1 LTRDTSGTVVGDGI
15 VSGDPVVVSTRKRLI
30 GCALEVLA
38 SEGIDAVTV
47 RRVARAAGIS
57 HGAPLRHFPT
67 RAALLCAV
75 AGTGFAELAA
85 RFGAVPD
92 GIARERVGAACESYV
107 DFARG
112 NPALFELMFR
122 SDMSVLGEGVFEQ
135 FRCIVRE
142 LPASDLVAA
151 SLWAALRGLALLP
164 DADAVLEVTLDAYVR

>member
-1 LTRDTSGTVVGDGI
+1 MSGTGGVVTGDR
-15 VSGDPVVVSTRKRLI
+15 VVVSTRRRLI

-38 SEGIDAVTV
+38 SDGVDAVTV

-57 HGAPLRHFPT
+57 HGAPLRHFPS

-75 AGTGFAELAA
+75 AGTGFAQLTA
-85 RFGAVPD
+85 RFGALPEGDAAHLV
-92 GIARERVGAACESYV
+92 RAACESYV

-122 SDMSVLGEGVFEQ
+122 SDMVELGQDVSEQ
-135 FRCIVRE
+135 FRSMVRN

-164 DADAVLEVTLDAYVR
+164 DADAAVRVLIDFIRHFTPPA

>member
-1 LTRDTSGTVVGDGI
+1 
-15 VSGDPVVVSTRKRLI
+15 VVSTRKRLI
-30 GCALEVLA
+30 SCALEVLA
-38 SEGIDAVTV
+38 NEGVDAVTV

-57 HGAPLRHFPT
+57 HGAPLRHFPS

-85 RFGAVPD
+85 RFGAVPE
-92 GIARERVGAACESYV
+92 GESAQRVGAACESYV
-107 DFARG
+107 DFAHE

-122 SDMSVLGEGVFEQ
+122 SDMADLGEDVSEQ
-135 FRCIVRE
+135 FRGMVRE

-164 DADAVLEVTLDAYVR
+164 DADAVLEVTLDAYLR

>member
-1 LTRDTSGTVVGDGI
+1 MDVTGDR
-15 VSGDPVVVSTRKRLI
+15 VVVSTRKRLV

-38 SEGIDAVTV
+38 NEGVDAVTV
-47 RRVARAAGIS
+47 RRVARAAGVS

-75 AGTGFAELAA
+75 AGIGFAELAA

-92 GIARERVGAACESYV
+92 GAAAQRVRAACESYV
-107 DFARG
+107 DFVRG

-122 SDMSVLGEGVFEQ
+122 SDMVALGEGVSEQ
-135 FRCIVRE
+135 FRSMVRG

-164 DADAVLEVTLDAYVR
+164 DADAVLAVTLDAYVR